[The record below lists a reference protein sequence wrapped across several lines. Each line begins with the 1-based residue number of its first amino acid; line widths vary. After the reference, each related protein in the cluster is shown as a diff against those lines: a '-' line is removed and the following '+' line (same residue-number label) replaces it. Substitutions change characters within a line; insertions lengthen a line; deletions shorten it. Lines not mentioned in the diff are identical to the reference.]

1 MSWKKPMSD
10 KILVPALQKIRFK
23 RNRDEKYWIYFVI

>member
-1 MSWKKPMSD
+1 MNWKKPMSD
-10 KILVPALQKIRFK
+10 KILVAAPGKIRFK

>member
-1 MSWKKPMSD
+1 MSWKKTMSD
-10 KILVPALQKIRFK
+10 KILVPAPQKIRFK